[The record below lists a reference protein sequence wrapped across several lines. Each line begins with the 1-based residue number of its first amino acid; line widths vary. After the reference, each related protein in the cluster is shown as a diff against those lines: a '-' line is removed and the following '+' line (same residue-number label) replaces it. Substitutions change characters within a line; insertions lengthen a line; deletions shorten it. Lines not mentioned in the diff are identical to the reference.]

1 MKLAIYTIIYT
12 TSWKNPPDPG
22 VYPTVPKNIPTDQ
35 KYQLQLH
42 HEEGQRIYDNTA
54 RMDKALNNQVIQS
67 VEDRY
72 LKELKNK
79 QIGFLGVMWHH
90 MLENILDS
98 YGNIMTT
105 DLKAKNQQ
113 MNELINILLPIDK
126 YFK

>member
-1 MKLAIYTIIYT
+1 MLLLYANAATLQTPQVGGHHRHIGVIMKLAIYTIIYT

-42 HEEGQRIYDNTA
+42 HKEGQRIYDNTA

-79 QIGFLGVMWHH
+79 QIGFLGVM
-90 MLENILDS
+90 
-98 YGNIMTT
+98 
-105 DLKAKNQQ
+105 
-113 MNELINILLPIDK
+113 
-126 YFK
+126 